1 MEVVCVLLNVYVL
14 ILFAAIVMSWF
25 PLEPG
30 GAMARVYGGLWRVTE
45 PVLGPIRRTIPP
57 LRIGGFGLD
66 LSPFIVIIGIRVIQA
81 FIC

>member
-1 MEVVCVLLNVYVL
+1 MDVVCVLLNLYVL

-30 GAMARVYGGLWRVTE
+30 SAMARVYGVLWRLTE